1 MFEIVEDHTVTAAHI
16 LFGLRKCLFMNSE
29 IIIYNVF
36 IRSIEVLSGT
46 SRDEGFGG
54 DAEQPGDILVLP
66 REPQAPAN
74 ILGSFLLLP

>member
-1 MFEIVEDHTVTAAHI
+1 
-16 LFGLRKCLFMNSE
+16 MNSE

-36 IRSIEVLSGT
+36 IHSIEVLSGP
-46 SRDEGFGG
+46 SRDEGFLGY
-54 DAEQPGDILVLP
+54 AEPPGDILVPP